1 MKIAI
6 TGADGFIGSKI
17 LSRLSM
23 YPQYH
28 VVALTRNHD
37 FKQSGPIE
45 WHYTDYSVLSLSS
58 ILQGVDT
65 IIHLA
70 AKRGTEGTI
79 ADYHEN
85 ELLTENIL
93 LTMGELRIKH
103 IVFASS
109 IAVYSDIQSIPWH
122 EDVRLSPKTLYGIS
136 KASCEHLCMFYS
148 KKFNYTYTIMRI
160 AQVLGLEETHKGMM
174 NNFIESAGHGRQLT
188 VIGKSIAKRQFIYV
202 DDLVTA
208 MIICATQRRT
218 RSEIMNIGMR
228 HAYSNLMIAQIANH
242 VFHNNTP
249 INYQDGLIE
258 NIESSYMNVERL
270 ITNLQFVPRGMKESM
285 LKLKEQ
291 LEYV

>member
-17 LSRLSM
+17 LERLSVLSH
-23 YPQYH
+23 YH
-28 VVALTRNHD
+28 IVALTRSHD
-37 FKQSGPIE
+37 FRRSTQVE
-45 WHYTDYSVLSLSS
+45 WQYTDYSVSSLSS

-85 ELLTENIL
+85 EILTENIL
-93 LTMGELRIKH
+93 LTMGALMIKH

-109 IAVYSDIQSIPWH
+109 IAVYSDVRSIPWH
-122 EDVRLSPKTLYGIS
+122 ENDRLTPKTLYGIS
-136 KASCEHLCMFYS
+136 KASCEHLCIFYS

-160 AQVLGLEETHKGMM
+160 AQVLGLEETRKGMM
-174 NNFIESAGHGRQLT
+174 NNFIESADHGRQLT
-188 VIGKSIAKRQFIYV
+188 VIGKSLAKRQYIYI

-208 MIICATQRRT
+208 MVICATHERMH
-218 RSEIMNIGMR
+218 SEIMNIGMR
-228 HAYSNLMIAQIANH
+228 HAYSNLTIAQIANH
-242 VFHNNTP
+242 VFHNNVP
-249 INYQDGLIE
+249 INYQNKVTE
-258 NIESSYMNVERL
+258 NIESSYMNVDRL
-270 ITNLQFVPRGMKESM
+270 MTNLQFTPQGMKESM
-285 LKLKEQ
+285 LNLKEQ